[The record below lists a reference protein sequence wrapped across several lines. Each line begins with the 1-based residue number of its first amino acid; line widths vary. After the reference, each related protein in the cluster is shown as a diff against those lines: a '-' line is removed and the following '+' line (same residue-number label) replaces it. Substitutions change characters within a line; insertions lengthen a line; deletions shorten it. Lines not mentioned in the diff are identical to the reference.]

1 MKTRIC
7 ALVVI
12 LLVKFAEGQPA
23 SPENAPN
30 SNWPKFA
37 PLTYQSNGST
47 FRSANGS
54 PATNYWQN
62 KSDYSIN
69 AILDTVQN
77 TLTATETISY
87 TNNSPDI
94 LNMVWLQ
101 MDQNTYLPNAR
112 SQYYTNRYRNE
123 STKGFQIASV
133 QIAVNGKWQS
143 AIYWVNDTR
152 MQIQLPNQ
160 IAAKGGKLSIR
171 IQYHY
176 QIPGAFGGRTD
187 YVTTKYGKIFEI
199 AQWYPRMC
207 VYDDLEGWST
217 LPFLGSGEFY
227 CDYGDYDYSITL
239 PAGMIVA
246 GSGELQNADEVL
258 TELQRSRLAE
268 AEKSN
273 KTIWI
278 RTLAEIQQEPI
289 LNGNK
294 TWHFK
299 MKNTRDV
306 AFGASK
312 AYLWDA
318 AKVNLPSGK
327 KCMAMSVYPAESM
340 GDSAWGRATEY
351 LKKSI
356 EYFSKK
362 WFEYPYPMAINEA
375 GIAGG
380 MEYPGIVFDGI
391 EDKGKELYW
400 VTAHEI
406 GHNWFPMIVGSDE
419 RRYPWMDEG
428 FNTFIDVYAS
438 DVFNNGEYAPKRDG
452 EYAPGGGNPA
462 DELLPYLSDPN
473 APSLMTRADG
483 IPEKYRHPM
492 VYFKPAYGL
501 VLLREVIVGHER
513 FDAAFKYYIHQWAFK
528 HPAPYDFFNTMNNQT
543 GEDLSWFWREWFF
556 ENQPL
561 DQAIVNAVYTHQN
574 PKSGIDITIANLQ
587 PMVMPIPLQ
596 IEYEDGQITQIQLPV
611 ETWLQGNLRKVHLAT
626 TDKIKR
632 IVIDAKNFLP
642 DSNRKNN
649 TYFMP
654 AS

>member
-1 MKTRIC
+1 
-7 ALVVI
+7 
-12 LLVKFAEGQPA
+12 
-23 SPENAPN
+23 
-30 SNWPKFA
+30 
-37 PLTYQSNGST
+37 
-47 FRSANGS
+47 
-54 PATNYWQN
+54 
-62 KSDYSIN
+62 
-69 AILDTVQN
+69 
-77 TLTATETISY
+77 
-87 TNNSPDI
+87 
-94 LNMVWLQ
+94 
-101 MDQNTYLPNAR
+101 
-112 SQYYTNRYRNE
+112 
-123 STKGFQIASV
+123 
-133 QIAVNGKWQS
+133 
-143 AIYWVNDTR
+143 
-152 MQIQLPNQ
+152 
-160 IAAKGGKLSIR
+160 
-171 IQYHY
+171 
-176 QIPGAFGGRTD
+176 
-187 YVTTKYGKIFEI
+187 
-199 AQWYPRMC
+199 
-207 VYDDLEGWST
+207 
-217 LPFLGSGEFY
+217 
-227 CDYGDYDYSITL
+227 
-239 PAGMIVA
+239 
-246 GSGELQNADEVL
+246 
-258 TELQRSRLAE
+258 
-268 AEKSN
+268 
-273 KTIWI
+273 
-278 RTLAEIQQEPI
+278 
-289 LNGNK
+289 
-294 TWHFK
+294 
-299 MKNTRDV
+299 
-306 AFGASK
+306 
-312 AYLWDA
+312 
-318 AKVNLPSGK
+318 
-327 KCMAMSVYPAESM
+327 
-340 GDSAWGRATEY
+340 
-351 LKKSI
+351 
-356 EYFSKK
+356 
-362 WFEYPYPMAINEA
+362 
-375 GIAGG
+375 
-380 MEYPGIVFDGI
+380 
-391 EDKGKELYW
+391 
-400 VTAHEI
+400 
-406 GHNWFPMIVGSDE
+406 
-419 RRYPWMDEG
+419 MDEG